1 MASKPDIYSMWINP
15 RSNLHGGS
23 GHPASYGEGQSTHNS
38 RFLKL
43 AEILMSLN
51 APERMKAR
59 AAAAGTDKAAPNV
72 AVARI
77 TLAS

>member
-1 MASKPDIYSMWINP
+1 
-15 RSNLHGGS
+15 
-23 GHPASYGEGQSTHNS
+23 
-38 RFLKL
+38 
-43 AEILMSLN
+43 MSLN